1 MWKTR
6 TYFSDNDG
14 YTTCYLML
22 AISRK
27 TAGKNAAVRHKKLTN
42 FKSFAVKKTHN
53 HNFFPSTMCHVERV
67 ETLDCYQD
75 MCLVANSGKR
85 KISLHQI
92 NSTVARSTI
101 TFTI

>member
-27 TAGKNAAVRHKKLTN
+27 MAGKNAAVRHKKLTN
-42 FKSFAVKKTHN
+42 FKSFAVKKNT
-53 HNFFPSTMCHVERV
+53 
-67 ETLDCYQD
+67 
-75 MCLVANSGKR
+75 
-85 KISLHQI
+85 
-92 NSTVARSTI
+92 
-101 TFTI
+101 

>member
-42 FKSFAVKKTHN
+42 FKSFAVKKHITII
-53 HNFFPSTMCHVERV
+53 FFHLPCVLLKES
-67 ETLDCYQD
+67 
-75 MCLVANSGKR
+75 KR
-85 KISLHQI
+85 
-92 NSTVARSTI
+92 
-101 TFTI
+101 